1 MRRKIGGALMR
12 WIGPGF
18 VQLLSKTWK
27 TEVLG
32 LEHVGPAA
40 QRKPGAE
47 PIAGSGR
54 MIALWHGRMLLG
66 VAYGRQSNWAVLVS
80 PSADGEISERML
92 RDFGYRVVRGSSSRG
107 GARALRVMLNE
118 LEQGSVVVLTP
129 DGPRGP
135 RHAMNPGLAWM
146 SRATGFPVVPM
157 GLVSN
162 RAWRLASWD
171 AFTIPKPFARVAL
184 VFGEPVQVER
194 KASEADLDAA
204 TELIRTRMFDC
215 ERRGLAQ
222 IGAKEDW

>member
-1 MRRKIGGALMR
+1 M
-12 WIGPGF
+12 
-18 VQLLSKTWK
+18 
-27 TEVLG
+27 LG
-32 LEHVGPAA
+32 LEHLGPSAERKHDAA
-40 QRKPGAE
+40 PL
-47 PIAGSGR
+47 AGSGR

-66 VAYGRQSNWAVLVS
+66 VAFGRERRWAVLVS

-92 RDFGYRVVRGSSSRG
+92 HDFGYRVIRGSSSRG

-118 LEQGSVVVLTP
+118 LGQGSVVVLTP

-146 SRATGFPVVPM
+146 SRATGYPVVPM

-162 RAWRLASWD
+162 RAWRLSSWD

-184 VFGEPVQVER
+184 VFGEPLQVPRE
-194 KASEADLDAA
+194 ASQAELDAA
-204 TELIRTRMFDC
+204 TEVIRGRMFEC
-215 ERRGLAQ
+215 ERRGLAH